1 LSIKVRLR
9 VVEGADMDDEE
20 LGALLD
26 AWAPEPPSLGLTRR
40 IVASAPRAGI
50 EAWRPRRLW
59 ISGVG
64 LAAACALGV
73 VAGAEIGRV
82 SLQSAASGSDAD
94 LAAAASLENVTV
106 FGASADAG
114 RTDG

>member
-1 LSIKVRLR
+1 
-9 VVEGADMDDEE
+9 MDDEE

-26 AWAPEPPSLGLTRR
+26 AWAPDAPSLSLTRR
-40 IVASAPRAGI
+40 IVASAPHVGIAG
-50 EAWRPRRLW
+50 WRPRRLW

-64 LAAACALGV
+64 LAAACAAGV
-73 VAGAEIGRV
+73 IAGAEIGRI
-82 SLQSAASGSDAD
+82 SLQSVGASGQDAD

-106 FGASADAG
+106 FGAAAADVG